1 MALGLDLIA
10 FGLIGIVLFVLAILV
25 VWGIMIYNRI
35 VALKKKVEET
45 WSIIEVQLKRRY
57 DLIPNLVET
66 VKGYMKHEKET
77 LTKVAE
83 LRSAIMNAPTRAE
96 RLKADNMLAGT
107 LKSLF
112 AVAENYPALRANEN
126 FLKLQESLED
136 TENRV
141 SYARMSYNSTVRDYN
156 TYIALI
162 PNSFVAS
169 MIGAKPEPFF
179 EAGEEAKQAPKV
191 QF

>member
-1 MALGLDLIA
+1 MALELLLGIIALVIVGLAL
-10 FGLIGIVLFVLAILV
+10 VLVL
-25 VWGIMIYNRI
+25 WGIWTYNKI
-35 VALKKKVEET
+35 VSLKKKVEET

-66 VKGYMKHEKET
+66 VKGYMKHERET
-77 LTKVAE
+77 LTKVTE
-83 LRSAIMNAPTRAE
+83 LRSAIMAAPTKEE
-96 RLKADNMLAGT
+96 RMKADNMLTAT

-136 TENRV
+136 TENRI
-141 SYARMSYNSTVRDYN
+141 SYARMSYNSVVRDYN
-156 TYIALI
+156 TFIALI
-162 PNSFVAS
+162 PNNIVAS
-169 MIGAKPEPFF
+169 FLNAKPEPFF
-179 EAGEEAKQAPKV
+179 EAGEEAKKAPKV